1 MYLDLNIQTIS
12 EWPLE
17 HPKEVSDL
25 LQAYNNVQ
33 RYGDKAPSWKYL
45 EKPAKTVGVI
55 LEQAR
60 WAALTDNATLSR
72 VLEQA
77 HNTIGNSIIKAAR
90 DNFGFYLEQVEARFN
105 QAAEPYAEAVA
116 KLPESFEDKDA
127 LGFTPEQ
134 FEAYQSAKQAAGPLR
149 FVLSFMKDASD
160 VLRLGKLGE
169 HRSIFLLVQPQD
181 LEQYKAIQFGSR
193 ETSSAELAVFPELRN
208 ALAVGATLRLATPS
222 EAAGDLARVTS
233 GLAEDLGVE

>member
-1 MYLDLNIQTIS
+1 MYLDLNVQSIN

-25 LQAYNNVQ
+25 LKAYSNVQ
-33 RYGDKAPSWKYL
+33 NYGEQAPSWKFL

-60 WAALTDNATLSR
+60 WAALTDNSTMPR
-72 VLEQA
+72 VLERA
-77 HNTIGNSIIKAAR
+77 HNIIGNSIIKAAR
-90 DNFGFYLEQVEARFN
+90 DNFGFYQQQVEAQFN
-105 QAAEPYAEAVA
+105 QASEPYAKAVA
-116 KLPESFEDKDA
+116 KLPSFFEDRDA

-134 FEAYQSAKQAAGPLR
+134 FEAYQAAKQAAGPLR
-149 FVLSFMKDASD
+149 FAIEFMKDATD
-160 VLRLGKLGE
+160 TLRLGKLGE
-169 HRSIFLLVQPQD
+169 HRDIFLIVQPHD

-193 ETSSAELAVFPELRN
+193 EISSAELAVFPELRS

-222 EAAGDLARVTS
+222 QAAGDLARVTS